1 MEVREERGRE
11 EQDNVYIHTLTRL
24 SHHSCHGYAL
34 HFDCSTHQLL
44 CQHLHHVQSQ
54 SWSLAGLECQQC
66 VELCKDNKCAKFYQQ
81 LTFCF
86 TIQGFCFLLLNSF
99 YSLSPFPRFFFA
111 FFPSSQP
118 FIHSCPSSQS
128 FLSYLSPSPSPPK
141 HSSQSSSLMSQ
152 THQQSVYHQ
161 TPSIGHISLVAQR

>member
-1 MEVREERGRE
+1 M
-11 EQDNVYIHTLTRL
+11 
-24 SHHSCHGYAL
+24 
-34 HFDCSTHQLL
+34 
-44 CQHLHHVQSQ
+44 QSQ
-54 SWSLAGLECQQC
+54 SWSLAGLEFQQC

-86 TIQGFCFLLLNSF
+86 TIQGFCFLLLNSI

-128 FLSYLSPSPSPPK
+128 FLS
-141 HSSQSSSLMSQ
+141 SQ
-152 THQQSVYHQ
+152 TLQLVQLSHV
-161 TPSIGHISLVAQR
+161 TDSLVVSVPPNTQHWPYFTGRLEIMYCLSMASLPLQEVGSAPSA